1 MGIKRVVNV
10 DFWND
15 DIVAEKYTPED
26 RYFLLYLLT
35 NPNTKQCGIYHLPI
49 RTIAFETGY
58 GEEQVNNLLDK
69 FQNEYKNIIYSRKTN
84 EIAILNFLKHSIVKG
99 GKPVEDC
106 LRKELEEVKDKILIQ
121 KVYEHII
128 DYMDLQIN
136 LKAKNGSKSMYVGI
150 KNVLNDILDINN
162 NEVIEFI
169 GKKIANYKNYEQRK
183 DTDFAKFYAN
193 IEK

>member
-15 DIVAEKYTPED
+15 DVVAEKYTPED
-26 RYFLLYLLT
+26 RYFFLYLLT
-35 NPNTKQCGIYHLPI
+35 NPNTTQSGIYHLPI

-58 GEEQVNNLLDK
+58 AEDEVENLLNK
-69 FQNEYKNIIYSRKTN
+69 FQKEYKNIIYSYKTN
-84 EIAILNFLKHSIVKG
+84 EIAILNFLKHSIIKG

-106 LRKELEEVKDKILIQ
+106 LRKEMEEVKDKTLIH

-128 DYMDLQIN
+128 DYMNLQIN

-150 KNVLNDILDINN
+150 KNVLSDILEINN
-162 NEVIEFI
+162 NEVVVEFAEKQI
-169 GKKIANYKNYEQRK
+169 GYKNYEQRK
-183 DTDFAKFYAN
+183 NINYEKFYAN
-193 IEK
+193 KK